1 MSMQMLPKSHIID
14 FLLLVTNKRP
24 FCKSFSRWFI
34 FWDRQIPLKCIL
46 SFGYP
51 LKFCLTGNYPELSY
65 ISKGLSQNLPRTW
78 VTITLNESNRVK
90 DYKIAFHIELTI
102 KARKRN
108 LDFEIG
114 FNSYYEDNRAF
125 HDYKLWYCSPV
136 GQIDIF

>member
-1 MSMQMLPKSHIID
+1 MKP
-14 FLLLVTNKRP
+14 
-24 FCKSFSRWFI
+24 
-34 FWDRQIPLKCIL
+34 
-46 SFGYP
+46 Y
-51 LKFCLTGNYPELSY
+51 
-65 ISKGLSQNLPRTW
+65 
-78 VTITLNESNRVK
+78 ESNRVK

-114 FNSYYEDNRAF
+114 FNSYYRAF

>member
-1 MSMQMLPKSHIID
+1 MKPYK
-14 FLLLVTNKRP
+14 
-24 FCKSFSRWFI
+24 
-34 FWDRQIPLKCIL
+34 
-46 SFGYP
+46 
-51 LKFCLTGNYPELSY
+51 
-65 ISKGLSQNLPRTW
+65 
-78 VTITLNESNRVK
+78 SNRVK

-108 LDFEIG
+108 LDFETG